1 MSWLCTAASKRHFRA
16 NSEYHN
22 PFVEVRRGENSR
34 DDVLALY
41 QWWKASHWQVHA
53 TTHNV
58 LFNTTAQR
66 AVTLTEQHIRSFL
79 LSFVEMRIRVTTIWN
94 MARNETGEYQIQTM
108 SPLKTCFATS
118 FLGNACSSS
127 LGKRLQGSL

>member
-1 MSWLCTAASKRHFRA
+1 MLFLISPYSLLMSWLCTAASKRHFRA

-66 AVTLTEQHIRSFL
+66 AVTLL

-94 MARNETGEYQIQTM
+94 MARNETGEYQI
-108 SPLKTCFATS
+108 PLKTCFATS